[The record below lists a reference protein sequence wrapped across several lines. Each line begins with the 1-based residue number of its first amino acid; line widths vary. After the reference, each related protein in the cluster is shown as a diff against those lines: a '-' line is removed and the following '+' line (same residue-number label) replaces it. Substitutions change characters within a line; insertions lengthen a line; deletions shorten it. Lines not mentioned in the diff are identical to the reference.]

1 MSFYDQIFSLYP
13 IIDRFIMP
21 SKRRLIDC
29 VSAKGEISILDI
41 GMGQAKWWNSF
52 PKINFSGIDSSI
64 KMVNYTKKIYPNAI
78 VHEGSAEQLPFQDQT
93 FDLVVMAHVLSVI
106 DNPKQ
111 AFCEAKRVTKD
122 DGEIIIINHDS
133 KNWKWIDI
141 PLSWFSRLVGVKL
154 PFYLE
159 DIISN
164 NTKIIS
170 SNSIGVFKYFT
181 FLRLK

>member
-1 MSFYDQIFSLYP
+1 
-13 IIDRFIMP
+13 MP
-21 SKRRLIDC
+21 TKRRLIDY

-41 GMGQAKWWNSF
+41 GMGQAKWWNNF
-52 PKINFSGIDSSI
+52 PKVNFSGIDTSI
-64 KMVNYTKKIYPNAI
+64 KMVNYTKKIYPNTI

-111 AFCEAKRVTKD
+111 AYLEAKRVTKD

-141 PLSWFSRLVGVKL
+141 PLSWFSRLAGVKL

-159 DIISN
+159 DIIPN